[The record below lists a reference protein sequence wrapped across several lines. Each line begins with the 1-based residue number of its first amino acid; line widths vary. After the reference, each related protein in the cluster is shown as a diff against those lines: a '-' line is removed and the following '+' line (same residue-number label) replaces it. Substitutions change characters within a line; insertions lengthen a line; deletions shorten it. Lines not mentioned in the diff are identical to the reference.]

1 MTSARWLTN
10 LGRVA
15 ERVLD
20 EARVA
25 VVLDVV
31 ALDEVLEVVE
41 RLVGPVD
48 ELDHTHL
55 HDVNLHNTCTH
66 ALACDVR
73 ASHKFGCQQ
82 ETSHLGG

>member
-31 ALDEVLEVVE
+31 ALDEVLEMVE

-55 HDVNLHNTCTH
+55 HDVNLPATH
-66 ALACDVR
+66 TR
-73 ASHKFGCQQ
+73 AYMH
-82 ETSHLGG
+82 